1 MQKILD
7 LREFEK
13 KQAQNELG
21 KAVAEEN
28 RIEDTLKMIAQKRID
43 TVRASDELRDIN
55 SLYGA
60 GQYMQLLD
68 SRKDKL
74 LEELAQAKI
83 ITEQKR
89 EVLREA
95 MQKVKVLEKLKE
107 NRFKKWKK
115 EFQLAEDNAS
125 DDIVTSKANAAD

>member
-43 TVRASDELRDIN
+43 TVSASDELRDIN

-60 GQYMQLLD
+60 GRYMQLLD